1 MRPAVNDT
9 IVVCRPEQVCEAA
22 VVLSCCPAGRFTP
35 LIIFERPPHSEEE
48 YRRRYEWY
56 VEARDRRDALVGAPV
71 GRSAAAGKQQEVDG
85 LNKEVDRRAETLTP
99 YRSWWRHQRQ
109 IGELLRALPLR
120 RAVFLFALEET
131 ENGLIN
137 AIPKRRLREHR
148 EPVIPETI
156 DWAFVLPN
164 GAPATD
170 RHGEAAYRYGSLAEL
185 TDIAWRACG
194 RSGNPPAESVEVP
207 EAERIAYVDGLWRA
221 LGRGVP
227 LRAGGSGARTPTA
240 RAVPAEAPEAVLVE
254 FSDHAEQLMGAQYAH
269 HRRAKLVVCAE
280 PTDGGQESLSKLFGV
295 PTGNGAKAGA
305 SRDSHDALNEDKFL
319 AGLREFFFGDADTAD
334 RIRQIEHAVSAMV
347 PDHVVEAVGNLD
359 LTVFTSG
366 LPYNFVR
373 KGKVDWSS
381 KTIGHVAGDKSL
393 LILTEMCWTSRSAD
407 VGFTLLFDPVEFGA
421 ETRDVLEVLKTRRS
435 YPLVLSKE
443 AGSSLALLL
452 LGTSM
457 PIDMLFFN
465 THGDNQ
471 TIKLSDGDLPAFKI
485 VQRQTLASRPFIFNS
500 SCLSWVG
507 VGREFV
513 RAGARGYIGTLWPVN
528 AGYARNYA
536 RTVLERVTSGGQPIS
551 AALRNTGVPPSTER
565 AYIYVGTCSSRLE
578 EPARGEA
585 QDERRRAAEAAKI
598 LLDRRIAL
606 LAQFGTSYG
615 NPIHEAL
622 ENVLRIEGAR
632 FIEDFGRHWPTQGTD
647 RLELDILEL
656 EAVSR
661 EARWQRG
668 AVEHALRRIEHTK
681 QVLDSLQ
688 LDSKGR
694 LVFEARIKWL
704 KAEILLLSGQSEQAI
719 AVFEE
724 SIRSAESVG
733 EAITTPALG
742 LCDALRKLGRNKE
755 ALTWAAKADAA
766 YVAQGEPAV
775 ARLGSLGRLA
785 QISSALRDYD
795 AALSHARQGLAL
807 ADETD
812 ELSERAEFKGD
823 EARILRRMGRLDEAS
838 VAAKEFLDFARQAF
852 DAPREMAALGVL
864 GQILVARE
872 QFEAARKHVQEGLA
886 FARLLGIRRSIGDF
900 LWDLAGIESHA
911 GNHEKA
917 IDCALESTAIFGD
930 LGDMPRIRYGLGF
943 TTDQYAAIVRAS
955 PERDTWSILS
965 RIIEV
970 NLSVLGRVDTKLST
984 PIVIETVR
992 ALQDLVSRLG
1002 PRSLRGRIDGFALSA
1017 RSAANAAGSRA
1028 SDHFAFIVDLF
1039 SLFEDLSQSRFA
1051 EALQRGQRIDSR
1063 SDGAFGLAAFVAAQ
1077 AGGGRQ
1083 S

>member
-1 MRPAVNDT
+1 MLPAVNDT
-9 IVVCRPEQVCEAA
+9 IIVCRPEQMREAA
-22 VVLSCCPAGRFTP
+22 MVLSCCTADCFTP
-35 LIIFERPPHSEEE
+35 LIVFERPPHSEEE

-56 VEARDRRDALVGAPV
+56 VEARDRRDALAGAPV
-71 GRSAAAGKQQEVDG
+71 ARAAAAGKQEEVDA
-85 LNKEVDRRAETLTP
+85 LNKEVDRRAETLTT

-120 RAVFLFALEET
+120 RAVFLFAPEET

-137 AIPKRRLREHR
+137 ALPKRQLREDR

-164 GAPATD
+164 GAPARD
-170 RHGEAAYRYGSLAEL
+170 RHGEATYRYRSLAEL

-194 RSGNPPAESVEVP
+194 RSGDPPAESVEVP

-227 LRAGGSGARTPTA
+227 LRTGGTGARAPA
-240 RAVPAEAPEAVLVE
+240 RAVPPKASEAVLVE

-269 HRRAKLVVCAE
+269 HRKAKLVVYAE
-280 PTDGGQESLSKLFGV
+280 PTDGGQESLRMLFGV
-295 PTGNGAKAGA
+295 PGGSAKAGA
-305 SRDSHDALNEDKFL
+305 SRDSHDTPNEDKFL
-319 AGLREFFFGDADTAD
+319 AGLREFFFGDADTAN
-334 RIRQIEHAVSAMV
+334 RIRQIERAVSVMV
-347 PDHVVEAVGNLD
+347 PDHVVEAVGDLD

-381 KTIGHVAGDKSL
+381 KAIGHVAGDTSL
-393 LILTEMCWTSRSAD
+393 LILTEMCWMSRSAN

-421 ETRDVLEVLKTRRS
+421 ETRDVLEILKARRS

-452 LGTSM
+452 LGPSM

-471 TIKLSDGDLPAFKI
+471 TIKLSDGHLPAFKI

-513 RAGARGYIGTLWPVN
+513 RTGARGYVGTLWPVN
-528 AGYARNYA
+528 VGYARSYA

-551 AALRNTGVPPSTER
+551 AALRNTGVPASTER
-565 AYIYVGTCSSRLE
+565 AYIYVGTCSSRLA
-578 EPARGEA
+578 EPARGGA

-598 LLDRRIAL
+598 LLDSRIAL
-606 LAQFGTSYG
+606 LAQFGASYG
-615 NPIHEAL
+615 NPIHAAL
-622 ENVLRIEGAR
+622 ETLLRTEGTR
-632 FIEDFGRHWPTQGTD
+632 FIEDFGRHWPAQDTD

-656 EAVSR
+656 EALSR

-668 AVEHALRRIEHTK
+668 LVEQPLRRIEDMK
-681 QVLDSLQ
+681 QVLASLQ
-688 LDSKGR
+688 LDSKKR
-694 LVFEARIKWL
+694 IALEARIKRL
-704 KAEILLLSGQSEQAI
+704 EAEILLLAGQSEQAI
-719 AVFEE
+719 QVFEE
-724 SIRSAESVG
+724 SIRAAESIG
-733 EAITTPALG
+733 EAITAQALG
-742 LCDALRKLGRNKE
+742 LCDALRRLGRNKE
-755 ALTWAAKADAA
+755 ALAWAAKADAA
-766 YVAQGEPAV
+766 YGAQDGRAV

-795 AALSHARQGLAL
+795 TALRYARQGLAL
-807 ADETD
+807 AADTE
-812 ELSERAEFKGD
+812 ELRERAEFKGD
-823 EARILRRMGRLDEAS
+823 EARILHRMRRLDEAS
-838 VAAKEFLDFARQAF
+838 VAAQEFLDFARQAF
-852 DAPREMAALGVL
+852 DAPREMAAWGVL
-864 GQILVARE
+864 GQILIAKE
-872 QFEAARKHVQEGLA
+872 QFEAAREHVQKGLA
-886 FARLLGIRRSIGDF
+886 FARLLGIRRSVGDF
-900 LWDLAGIESHA
+900 LWDLAGIEEHA
-911 GNHEKA
+911 GNPEKA
-917 IDCALESTAIFGD
+917 IDCALESAAIFSD
-930 LGDMPRIRYGLGF
+930 LGEMPRIKYCLGF
-943 TTDQYAAIVRAS
+943 TTDQYAAIVLAS
-955 PERDTWSILS
+955 PKRDTWNILS
-965 RIIEV
+965 RILEI
-970 NLSVLGRVDTKLST
+970 NLSLLGRVDSTLAT

-992 ALQDLVSRLG
+992 ALRDLVSRLG
-1002 PRSLRGRIDGFALSA
+1002 PLSLRDRIDGFA
-1017 RSAANAAGSRA
+1017 RSAQSAATAAAGSKA
-1028 SDHFAFIVDLF
+1028 FDHFAFTADLF
-1039 SLFEDLSQSRFA
+1039 SLFDDLSQSRFT